1 MMNNL
6 KNTIFVI
13 GLPGSGKTDLS
24 KLLAEHINYTFF
36 DMDKVIEDKEKKTIS
51 KIFEDSGE
59 EYFREVESDV
69 LEELSNIKNAV
80 VSTGGGSVL
89 KEKNRVLMKERGIVI
104 FIDRPAEIIV
114 NNINVSERPLLVQ
127 DKNKLIKLSQE
138 RDVLYKECAEV
149 IFNHNTWDNN
159 VKETFKKFYECV
171 SEYI

>member
-1 MMNNL
+1 MMNNSE
-6 KNTIFVI
+6 KTIFVI

-24 KLLAEHINYTFF
+24 KLLADYINYTFF

-59 EYFREVESDV
+59 EYFREVESNV

-80 VSTGGGSVL
+80 ISTGGGAIL

-104 FIDRPAEIIV
+104 FIDRPAELIV

-127 DKNKLIKLSQE
+127 DKNKLIELSKKRE
-138 RDVLYKECAEV
+138 ALYRECAKV
-149 IFNHNTWDNN
+149 IFNHNTWDNDI
-159 VKETFKKFYECV
+159 KETFKKFYECICK
-171 SEYI
+171 YI

>member
-1 MMNNL
+1 MNNL
-6 KNTIFVI
+6 KSTIFVI

-24 KLLAEHINYTFF
+24 KFLAKHINYTFF
-36 DMDKVIEDKEKKTIS
+36 DMDKVIEDREKKTIN

-80 VSTGGGSVL
+80 ISTGGGSIL
-89 KEKNRVLMKERGIVI
+89 KEKNRALMRERGIVI
-104 FIDRPAEIIV
+104 FIDRPAELIV

-127 DKNKLIKLSQE
+127 DKNKLIELSKK
-138 RDVLYKECAEV
+138 RDALYRECATV
-149 IFNHNTWDNN
+149 IFNHNNWDND

-171 SEYI
+171 SECI

>member
-13 GLPGSGKTDLS
+13 GLPGSGKSDLS
-24 KLLAEHINYTFF
+24 KLLAEYINYTFF
-36 DMDKVIEDKEKKTIS
+36 DMDKVVEDKEKKTIS

-80 VSTGGGSVL
+80 ISTGGGAIL
-89 KEKNRVLMKERGIVI
+89 KEKNRALMKERGIVI
-104 FIDRPAEIIV
+104 FIDSPAELIV

-127 DKNKLIKLSQE
+127 DKNKLIELSKK
-138 RDVLYKECAEV
+138 RDALYRECATV
-149 IFNHNTWDNN
+149 IFNHNTWDNDI
-159 VKETFKKFYECV
+159 KETFRKFYECV
-171 SEYI
+171 SSHI

>member
-1 MMNNL
+1 MNNL
-6 KNTIFVI
+6 KSTIFVI

-24 KLLAEHINYTFF
+24 KFLAKHINYTFF
-36 DMDKVIEDKEKKTIS
+36 DMDKVIEDREKKTIS

-80 VSTGGGSVL
+80 ISTGGGSVL

-104 FIDRPAEIIV
+104 FIDRPAELIV
-114 NNINVSERPLLVQ
+114 KNINVSERPLLVQ
-127 DKNKLIKLSQE
+127 DKNKLIELSKK
-138 RDVLYKECAEV
+138 RDALYRECAAV

-159 VKETFKKFYECV
+159 VKETFKRFYECIG
-171 SEYI
+171 SYI